1 MTKKWVRATETV
13 TVSEKGRLAHKHP
26 GDVFAVNN
34 MRLRELLQTRQV
46 ELIGPSAGTS
56 LRNLYNLMDCGIAVV
71 GSMQKARKIL
81 KRNQY
86 NLDMANGRTLAFSR
100 TLLWQ
105 PDAHLRL
112 DLIPVGFH
120 RLTAGWQIAAPL
132 WRYQKLARDIGS
144 AEDRAKTKAVIHDLR
159 VPVYETGCM
168 YIRRCAET
176 RRLMRIWKRE
186 MKGGGDEK
194 LAFMRALYIT
204 KCVICALP
212 TTWV

>member
-1 MTKKWVRATETV
+1 MGKKWVRALETV
-13 TVSEKGRLAHKHP
+13 MISEKGRLVSKHP

-34 MRLRELLQTRQV
+34 MLLRELLQTQQA
-46 ELIGPSAGTS
+46 ELIGPSVGTS
-56 LRNLYNLMDCGIAVV
+56 LRNLYNLMDCGIVV
-71 GSMQKARKIL
+71 TGSLAKAKAHL
-81 KRNQY
+81 KKSNY
-86 NLDMANGRTLAFSR
+86 DLDLTTGRELAFPR
-100 TLLWQ
+100 TLLWN
-105 PDAHLRL
+105 PNVNLRL
-112 DLIPVGFH
+112 DLVPVGFH

-144 AEDRAKTKAVIHDLR
+144 DADRAKTAALIHDLR

-176 RRLMRIWKRE
+176 RRLMRTWKKE
-186 MKGGGDEK
+186 LQDGGDEK
-194 LAFMRALYIT
+194 LAFMRALYKT